1 MAKTFAD
8 PLTSATSL
16 APGGTARSRFRPSAR
31 ATFSSLKHPNYR
43 LWFVGQLVSLFGTW
57 MQSTAQGYLIYEL
70 THSPAY
76 LGYVGFAAGLPSLLF
91 TLYGGVVADRVSRR
105 TLLVITQISMMILAF
120 ILAGLTFSGLI
131 QPWHIV
137 LLAFFLGVANAFDA
151 PTRQAFVLEMV
162 TREDLTNAIALNSMM
177 FNSAMAVG
185 PAVAGL
191 TYALVGPAWCFTIN
205 GVTFLAV
212 IAALLLMKLPRV
224 VTPLRKTS
232 ALAEMKAGLRYVAST
247 RVVQIVILNMA
258 VTSLFGMG
266 FVNLIPAWA
275 VKILGGD
282 ATTNGLLQSARGIG
296 ALTGALM
303 IAALGSIHGKGKLV
317 SLGSFVFPGTMLIF
331 MGIRWLPLALIM
343 MMGIGWGQMVLM
355 NSSNA
360 LVQTLVPDE
369 LRGRVMSVYTLS
381 FFGFMPIGS
390 LAAGA
395 MAAGFGEPATGVLGS
410 AVMLAFALLIY
421 LRVPRL
427 RQVD

>member
-1 MAKTFAD
+1 
-8 PLTSATSL
+8 
-16 APGGTARSRFRPSAR
+16 
-31 ATFSSLKHPNYR
+31 
-43 LWFVGQLVSLFGTW
+43 